1 MRTWGSFRRE
11 AGHKRADADYS
22 SYLRLEAAVAEQRM
36 HDEEKL
42 SGSKSLAS
50 ALLPMCETHFMD
62 DCVVK
67 LACNLMHIASFALV
81 QA

>member
-1 MRTWGSFRRE
+1 MR
-11 AGHKRADADYS
+11 
-22 SYLRLEAAVAEQRM
+22 
-36 HDEEKL
+36 
-42 SGSKSLAS
+42 
-50 ALLPMCETHFMD
+50 ETHFMD